1 MTEATSRPISRRTVA
16 KGAAWTAPVI
26 LGGVAAPAY
35 AASGKTPIL
44 SIGGACKAPG
54 NSCNPFVK
62 GYVVNLTI
70 TNPSNKTIWLYVP
83 PSISAVGTSLA
94 FGYAGYDDGGVLNT
108 GNIEVPAGAS
118 VTVRLSTTAQNSAN
132 AVFTMTLTFEW
143 GHTPAA
149 AGDTEHDPVSVST
162 TVPGT
167 PPDCCKDPT
176 ATTSSPA
183 AARSSAQTSSTTS
196 TAAAPTSSSAPATQA
211 PPASLEPSPVTTAAP

>member
-1 MTEATSRPISRRTVA
+1 M
-16 KGAAWTAPVI
+16 
-26 LGGVAAPAY
+26 APAY
-35 AASGKTPIL
+35 AASGKTPVL

-167 PPDCCKDPT
+167 PPDCCKDAAV
-176 ATTSSPA
+176 ATTSAP
-183 AARSSAQTSSTTS
+183 AARSSAETSSSTS
-196 TAAAPTSSSAPATQA
+196 TAAAPTSSSTSAPATQA
-211 PPASLEPSPVTTAAP
+211 PPASLEPTPATTAAP